1 MTSKKLKPG
10 IYVPGFN
17 SIEMQQI
24 NYYFTL
30 VSLSFLLNFAVHVP

>member
-1 MTSKKLKPG
+1 MMTSKKLKPG

-17 SIEMQQI
+17 SIEMQH
-24 NYYFTL
+24 YFTL